1 MRAVAYARFSSDNQR
16 DESIDAQLKYISEFA
31 VRQNYEL
38 VKCYTD
44 EARSATTDRRPGF
57 QRMMSDATQDLFD
70 IVIVHKLDRF
80 SRDRYDFAYY
90 RRHLKKNGIRLISV
104 LENLDDSPESV
115 LMESVF
121 EGIAEYYSK
130 NLARE
135 VMRKGLLP
143 NAEKC
148 LHNGGIPP
156 LGYNVGPDQ
165 KYVINEYEAEA
176 VRLIFNMFARGDGYA
191 EIIDALNEK
200 GYKTKM
206 GRSFCSNSLHCLL
219 KNEKYKGT
227 YIFNRTQRK
236 VEGRRNGNV
245 IKPDEE
251 IIRIPGG
258 MPAIVSE
265 EKWREVAIRMERNK
279 HLKSSYKANKV
290 YALSGKIFC
299 GRCGSAMVGNTTKS
313 NSKPYSYYECSTKKR
328 TRKCDMKSIGANYI
342 DQEVIIAL
350 YDNIFSP
357 KAIGPFTNK
366 VYEYADKR
374 KKEIPEYIKDARK
387 QLQQIE
393 SEISNIVNAIAK
405 GMFFESMRS
414 KMEEL
419 EDRKSRYKNKY

>member
-16 DESIDAQLKYISEFA
+16 DESVDAQLKYISEFS

-38 VKCYTD
+38 VKGYTD
-44 EARSATTDRRPGF
+44 EAKSATTDRRPGF
-57 QRMMSDATQDLFD
+57 QRMISDATHDLFD

-135 VMRKGLLP
+135 VMRKGVLP

-156 LGYNVGPDQ
+156 LGYDVGPDQ
-165 KYVINEYEAEA
+165 KYVINEYKAEA

-200 GYKTKM
+200 GYKTKT

-219 KNEKYKGT
+219 KNG
-227 YIFNRTQRK
+227 
-236 VEGRRNGNV
+236 
-245 IKPDEE
+245 
-251 IIRIPGG
+251 
-258 MPAIVSE
+258 
-265 EKWREVAIRMERNK
+265 
-279 HLKSSYKANKV
+279 
-290 YALSGKIFC
+290 
-299 GRCGSAMVGNTTKS
+299 
-313 NSKPYSYYECSTKKR
+313 
-328 TRKCDMKSIGANYI
+328 
-342 DQEVIIAL
+342 
-350 YDNIFSP
+350 
-357 KAIGPFTNK
+357 
-366 VYEYADKR
+366 
-374 KKEIPEYIKDARK
+374 
-387 QLQQIE
+387 
-393 SEISNIVNAIAK
+393 
-405 GMFFESMRS
+405 
-414 KMEEL
+414 
-419 EDRKSRYKNKY
+419 